1 MNSFSTFLEYTASIG
16 SATPLATEL
25 TRASRT
31 YLSQRGFTD
40 VLSDSV
46 TPAARAQRM
55 PLPVPRR
62 VSLDVELQD
71 KLGANE
77 VTFQFAAFRAIEG
90 ASVRKPTSVYFTY
103 QFFNALPTRTER
115 MKLTASSNSNKGR
128 GGRSSGGRSSGG
140 RGASSSSSS
149 SDTFLKKRP
158 NGSLSEPYVL
168 CREVLRDDRRRTNRY
183 GETERYEDDRAS
195 RQQER
200 VPSLAIKYTVDTT
213 LIPGEARSFAEY
225 LCYKTLC
232 VEKIYFFVVLFGL
245 FVCFVCFAFFRSS
258 IVLFF

>member
-1 MNSFSTFLEYTASIG
+1 MDSFSTFLEYTASIG

-232 VEKIYFFVVLFGL
+232 VEKKYNFCRLFWFVW
-245 FVCFVCFAFFRSS
+245 FAFFRSS